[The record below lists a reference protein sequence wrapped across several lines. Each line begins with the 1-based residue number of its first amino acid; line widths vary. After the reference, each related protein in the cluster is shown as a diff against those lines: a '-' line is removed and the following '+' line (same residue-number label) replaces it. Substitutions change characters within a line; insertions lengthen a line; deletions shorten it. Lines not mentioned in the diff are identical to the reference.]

1 MTDRDLDAGSYY
13 VSTVPTY
20 STLYLDMCT
29 TQANSETTTVSPA
42 GSTRMHVPILSAL
55 APWPPLLFGKR
66 HTMEIP
72 Y

>member
-1 MTDRDLDAGSYY
+1 MIDRDLDAGSYLQY
-13 VSTVPTY
+13 AVPGHVY
-20 STLYLDMCT
+20 DAS
-29 TQANSETTTVSPA
+29 QANSETTTVSPA